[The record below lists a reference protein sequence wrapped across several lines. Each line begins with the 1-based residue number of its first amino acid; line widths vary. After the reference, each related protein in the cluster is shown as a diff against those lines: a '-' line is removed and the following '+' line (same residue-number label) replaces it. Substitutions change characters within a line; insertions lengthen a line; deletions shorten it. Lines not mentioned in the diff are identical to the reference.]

1 MPRTSS
7 KAPKA
12 PTSTQEPAWSIPSLR
27 EPRYSQSLERGLAI
41 LSCFT
46 PKRPVLGI
54 ADIADELGMS
64 RSTTH
69 RYVITLLALGY
80 LEQGASRKYRLGLR
94 VTDLGMSALNSTGL
108 REHAQPYLEELR
120 QRSSYT
126 VSLAVLDG
134 PEVLYVDQAR
144 SFRRGPGQSNIDV
157 RTGSRLP
164 AYCTA
169 MGKLLLAN
177 LPESDQRAVLAG
189 QTCHDLLSRMAKGL
203 DEITNVGDAAI
214 LCWAAAAARHGEL
227 LRGLDRLAELDRADG
242 PVDVLA
248 AAWVV
253 TALVEARVHAD
264 VEEHL
269 AAARQRLLRARGS
282 AVYPHT
288 TGGDIPW
295 YRAHVGSFADQ
306 VYPIQALARLHASA
320 DDPEAL
326 ATANAVAGVICAGQ
340 GEAGQ
345 WWWHYDSRTGEVV
358 EGYPVYT
365 VHQHAMAPMALLDL
379 ADAGGE
385 DHLEGICRGLRW
397 LAGPPET
404 DEDLVL
410 DQPPVTWRK
419 VARGD
424 QKKVV
429 RGLRAASTRI
439 RPGMSLSALDR
450 VYRPGAI
457 DRECRPYELGWLLL
471 TWLP

>member
-12 PTSTQEPAWSIPSLR
+12 AASAQEPAWSIPSLR

-126 VSLAVLDG
+126 VSLGVLDG

-144 SFRRGPGQSNIDV
+144 SFRRGPVQSSLDV

-177 LPESDQRAVLAG
+177 LPESDQRELLAQIKLTKQGPNSITSKKALREELDQVLDASFAVDDEELAK
-189 QTCHDLLSRMAKGL
+189 DLYS
-203 DEITNVGDAAI
+203 IAAPVRNEARQVV
-214 LCWAAAAARHGEL
+214 AAVDISVPSSIISLGEL
-227 LRGLDRLAELDRADG
+227 VDALGPHLVSTADRI
-242 PVDVLA
+242 
-248 AAWVV
+248 
-253 TALVEARVHAD
+253 
-264 VEEHL
+264 
-269 AAARQRLLRARGS
+269 S
-282 AVYPHT
+282 
-288 TGGDIPW
+288 
-295 YRAHVGSFADQ
+295 
-306 VYPIQALARLHASA
+306 ARLGFRR
-320 DDPEAL
+320 DDE
-326 ATANAVAGVICAGQ
+326 Q
-340 GEAGQ
+340 G
-345 WWWHYDSRTGEVV
+345 
-358 EGYPVYT
+358 
-365 VHQHAMAPMALLDL
+365 
-379 ADAGGE
+379 
-385 DHLEGICRGLRW
+385 
-397 LAGPPET
+397 
-404 DEDLVL
+404 
-410 DQPPVTWRK
+410 
-419 VARGD
+419 
-424 QKKVV
+424 
-429 RGLRAASTRI
+429 
-439 RPGMSLSALDR
+439 
-450 VYRPGAI
+450 
-457 DRECRPYELGWLLL
+457 
-471 TWLP
+471 